1 MQRDRLLLAEMIDAA
16 ERIVELVGDSTADEI
31 EANRDRRDAI
41 LWNFTVLGEAANQV
55 SDQTQS
61 LRADIGW
68 RDPIRLRHRI
78 VHGYATVDVD
88 ILVTAAQD
96 DIPWLLRQ
104 LRSAA
109 EQLSDND
116 E

>member
-31 EANRDRRDAI
+31 VANRDRRDAI
-41 LWNFTVLGEAANQV
+41 LWNFAVLGEAASQV
-55 SDQTQS
+55 SEQTRS
-61 LRADIGW
+61 LRSDIGW
-68 RDPIRLRHRI
+68 RDPIRVRNRI

-88 ILVTAAQD
+88 ILVAAAQD
-96 DIPWLLRQ
+96 DIPSLLGL

-109 EQLSDND
+109 EQLSDHD